1 MCADGAANRLMTN
14 EHATRPLL
22 PDYVHGDLD
31 SIDPQVR
38 KWMES
43 QGVQVSQNSGQDS
56 TDLDKC
62 LELVQNISAENGAN
76 GANGASSENGENGEN
91 GRDVSSNILVLGAF
105 GGRLDHEMANLNCA
119 MRWSQNRDLSS
130 MTLFSEHSLAYVLSP
145 GTHIIYPDLH
155 FEGPTCALI
164 PLGAACE
171 SVTTTG
177 LKWNLNASRLEFG
190 GLVSTS
196 NAMNS
201 NVSKITVT
209 TSHPLL
215 WTTEIK
221 FNAVLSSKL
230 EGTSNDNDKEISP
243 RKVAKSNL

>member
-1 MCADGAANRLMTN
+1 
-14 EHATRPLL
+14 
-22 PDYVHGDLD
+22 
-31 SIDPQVR
+31 
-38 KWMES
+38 
-43 QGVQVSQNSGQDS
+43 
-56 TDLDKC
+56 
-62 LELVQNISAENGAN
+62 
-76 GANGASSENGENGEN
+76 
-91 GRDVSSNILVLGAF
+91 

-119 MRWSQNRDLSS
+119 MRWSQNRDLSSSRVGVTDHHHSSS

-215 WTTEIK
+215 WTTEIR
-221 FNAVLSSKL
+221 FNAMLSSKL
-230 EGTSNDNDKEISP
+230 EGTSNDNDKEVSP
-243 RKVAKSNL
+243 RAAKSNL